1 MSLAV
6 DDDRI
11 AWIRQR
17 VTLTLNLPTE
27 VFDEFVAEA
36 ENGTRLFDFCS
47 RNSKAGAIAVFS
59 CDRWT
64 EEIEVE
70 EVIAAESVHESEGT
84 PLGEGEDGAGET
96 SAPPNGQGSAVM
108 ETAGTSAEGEPSES
122 MPEGDPPKKHTRIET
137 IQRVRLIVGYDR
149 AASEFQDRLA
159 AYFIRSLDGDLPKR
173 AALTAAQYSM
183 LMVNNFEFLVM
194 AGDLLYGMANTMHNI
209 YLPVIERGLSEYSG
223 LPELDDSLKH
233 ELTSNISKFE
243 QQLRLTTTSR
253 GDRKLQMPNI
263 SITTPEQTSEDYE
276 AVVQIE
282 AAVKDWTA
290 VMQSAVEHEHQKVSK
305 HGSPL
310 GEIEFWRERAT
321 GLSTIYEQLTTPR
334 AQQMVQVLRLM
345 ENQNLVLFQFNFSE
359 LSKLYLEA
367 KDNVKFLTTLERHFK
382 HIEKGN
388 FNTSK
393 YYIYQC

>member
-1 MSLAV
+1 MSL

-11 AWIRQR
+11 VWIRQR
-17 VTLTLNLPTE
+17 VTLSLNLPTE
-27 VFDEFVAEA
+27 VFDEFATVA
-36 ENGTRLFDFCS
+36 ENGARLLDFCS
-47 RNSKAGAIAVFS
+47 KNSKAGAIAVFS

-64 EEIEVE
+64 EDIEVE
-70 EVIAAESVHESEGT
+70 EVIEVDEVHESGET
-84 PLGEGEDGAGET
+84 LLDEGEQSTGET
-96 SAPPNGQGSAVM
+96 SAPPEGPGHTETEAADASAD
-108 ETAGTSAEGEPSES
+108 GEPSEN
-122 MPEGDPPKKHTRIET
+122 MPEVEAPKKHTRIET
-137 IQRVRLIVGYDR
+137 IQRARLIVGYDR
-149 AASEFQDRLA
+149 AASEIQDRLA

-173 AALTAAQYSM
+173 GALTASQYSM

-209 YLPVIERGLSEYSG
+209 YLPVIERGLSELSG

-243 QQLRLTTTSR
+243 QKLRLTTSSR
-253 GDRKLQMPNI
+253 GDRKLQMPSI
-263 SITTPEQTSEDYE
+263 SIISPEQTSEDYE

-282 AAVKDWTA
+282 AAVKEWTA
-290 VMQSAVEHEHQKVSK
+290 VMQSAVEHEHQKVAK

-321 GLSTIYEQLTTPR
+321 SLSTIYEQLTTPK

-382 HIEKGN
+382 HIEKGA

-393 YYIYQC
+393 Q